1 MTKIKKLSLLFIALS
16 LFLSSAGLAD
26 LGPHGITYTIH
37 NLSASQVETAW
48 QSDETQICIFC
59 HTPHSG
65 SLDGP
70 LWNRESPTTTYT
82 HYNSASLSDTVKTL
96 GVKRSVS
103 KESLLCLSCHDGSI
117 AVNSLLNQSHLGK
130 PTMWDAYGDEYN
142 PTIIL
147 LSASANPRIGASLAD
162 DQAVADLSDD
172 HPISF
177 PYGGVVSDKK
187 GQFREVDD
195 AETLG
200 ARFFGSDNRV
210 ECSSCHDPHVMY
222 DTGYGGENTLAKE
235 EYRPFLV
242 TSNAGSKLC
251 LACHIK

>member
-1 MTKIKKLSLLFIALS
+1 MKKITRLSLLFIALS
-16 LFLSSAGLAD
+16 SFLCSAGLAD

-37 NLSASQVETAW
+37 NLSASQAEITW
-48 QSDETQICIFC
+48 RSDETQVCIFC

-70 LWNRESPTTTYT
+70 LWNRDSPTTAYT
-82 HYNSASLSDTVKTL
+82 HYNSASLSAAVKSL
-96 GVKRSVS
+96 GENRAVS

-117 AVNSLLNQSHLGK
+117 AVNSLLNQSHLGD
-130 PTMWDAYGDEYN
+130 PTFWKDPIYIMVLADN
-142 PTIIL
+142 
-147 LSASANPRIGASLAD
+147 ANPRIGASLANWD
-162 DQAVADLSDD
+162 DTTDLSDD

-177 PYGGVVSDKK
+177 SYGPVLTEKN
-187 GQFREVDD
+187 GQFREVST
-195 AETLG
+195 AEGLG

-222 DTGYGGENTLAKE
+222 DPDYGGPDNNQLANE

-251 LACHIK
+251 LACHVK